1 MSGENQIPNAALG
14 SEDQRTAAFRERR
27 WFRGRRQ
34 WAQST
39 LKVSSRL
46 TTTEAATVTAVAWMS
61 IPAYAREHGL
71 PVWRVYDRVAAGT
84 IGSVVV
90 KGHVRIPV

>member
-1 MSGENQIPNAALG
+1 MAACHPIA
-14 SEDQRTAAFRERR
+14 EIRT
-27 WFRGRRQ
+27 GH
-34 WAQST
+34 
-39 LKVSSRL
+39 RL
-46 TTTEAATVTAVAWMS
+46 IAPRLAWPAES

-90 KGHVRIPV
+90 KGHARIPI